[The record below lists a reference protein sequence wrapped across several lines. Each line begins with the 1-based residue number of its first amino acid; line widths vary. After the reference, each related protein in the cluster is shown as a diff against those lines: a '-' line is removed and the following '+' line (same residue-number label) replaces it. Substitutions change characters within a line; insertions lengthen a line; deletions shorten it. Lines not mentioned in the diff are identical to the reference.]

1 MYGINLPDPEPTT
14 VPAGPQGPLPD
25 TLLRDM
31 DKEGDT
37 GESSSS
43 GETSPH
49 RTASVKHAQTDSD
62 ASSDDR
68 AQAHD
73 AQRDKSRRKRH
84 PRGREYLLLLC
95 SGQTTNSLSFMDFTP
110 HSQVLYLCTQRH
122 PPTCSC
128 LKCPAAPWTMSG
140 PCHTLGGGTC
150 SLSASSSM
158 ERTCNH
164 AVGAPA
170 ARST

>member
-43 GETSPH
+43 GETSSH
-49 RTASVKHAQTDSD
+49 RTASVKHVQTDSD

-68 AQAHD
+68 AH

-95 SGQTTNSLSFMDFTP
+95 SGQTTYTGSLSFMDFTP
-110 HSQVLYLCTQRH
+110 IRRSSKYVYGAVLL
-122 PPTCSC
+122 
-128 LKCPAAPWTMSG
+128 
-140 PCHTLGGGTC
+140 
-150 SLSASSSM
+150 
-158 ERTCNH
+158 H
-164 AVGAPA
+164 AHA
-170 ARST
+170 